1 MTFHFQIAFSQVA
14 VNALPTGGK
23 VVAGNATISQ
33 TQTATAATMNV
44 NQTSQRAVINWDSFN
59 VGKNAQVNFN
69 QPNSNAV
76 TLNRV
81 TGNSASVIN
90 GAMRANGQIILVN
103 ENGVTFGKGA
113 VVNAAGVVASTMN
126 IADQDFMDGKSTYQ
140 GNGSGKIVNKGTI
153 STNVADGYIALLAP
167 EVQNQGY
174 VLATM
179 GQGAVVMAAGE
190 RITLNFQ
197 GNRTL
202 VGVSVDKAAYKALI
216 ANKRVIETDG
226 GLIVLAA
233 GAANQLMSSVVK
245 NTGRIASTSAVNNG
259 GVI

>member
-1 MTFHFQIAFSQVA
+1 MPNAFSQVA

-33 TQTATAATMNV
+33 TQSATAATMNV

-69 QPNSNAV
+69 QPNANAV

-81 TGNSASVIN
+81 TGPSASVIN
-90 GAMRANGQIILVN
+90 GAMRANGQVILVN
-103 ENGVTFGKGA
+103 ENGVTFGRGA

-126 IADQDFMDGKSTYQ
+126 IADKDFMDGKSTYQ
-140 GNGSGKIVNKGTI
+140 GNGTGKIVNKGTI

-179 GQGAVVMAAGE
+179 GQGTVVMAAGE

-202 VGVSVDKAAYKALI
+202 VG
-216 ANKRVIETDG
+216 G
-226 GLIVLAA
+226 
-233 GAANQLMSSVVK
+233 
-245 NTGRIASTSAVNNG
+245 
-259 GVI
+259 